1 MFFSLESLMKIG
13 IDTFSFHIALAAGEY
28 DIFRTLDWLDE
39 RGFAGLQININ
50 GPDDKFLGADH
61 RDTGHL
67 GRVRR
72 AIEQKGFFVEIG
84 GRRTSP
90 EMLRWQ
96 LQLCAD
102 IGADTLR
109 TLVVL
114 KDDLASTFGQTARDM
129 EAILPFVESL
139 DVKIAL
145 ENHEDITA
153 AELRQFLDTI
163 PHSHLGACVDTGN
176 DLIVYGDPLEAAQQL
191 APRAATTHIKDHKL
205 VRVGDTIHSV
215 GVPLG
220 TGDIDLPAIMKVI
233 AADSP
238 LDRILLQDTTGYS
251 SRLNKFDR
259 PDIHPTSDYVGIPTY
274 PDESSLRAAGL
285 FMQLDTLSP
294 EELKHLAAR
303 QNKHIEQ
310 DLVHLR
316 TLLETSAPDL

>member
-1 MFFSLESLMKIG
+1 MKIG

-28 DIFRTLDWLDE
+28 DIFRTLDWLEDQ
-39 RGFAGLQININ
+39 GFAGLQININ
-50 GPDDKFLGADH
+50 GPNDKFLGADH
-61 RDTGHL
+61 SDTDHL
-67 GRVRR
+67 KRVRS

-90 EMLRWQ
+90 EMLQWQ

-114 KDDLASTFGQTARDM
+114 KDDLASTFEQTKRDM
-129 EAILPFVESL
+129 DAILPFAESVN
-139 DVKIAL
+139 VKIAL

-191 APRAATTHIKDHKL
+191 APRAVSTHIKDHKL
-205 VRVGDTIHSV
+205 VRVGDTIQSV

-233 AADSP
+233 TQDSP

-259 PDIHPTSDYVGIPTY
+259 PDIHPASDYAGIPSY
-274 PDESSLRAAGL
+274 PDEPALRADQLFLGL
-285 FMQLDTLSP
+285 DVLSP
-294 EELKHLAAR
+294 AELKTLAA
-303 QNKHIEQ
+303 QQTKNIEL
-310 DLVHLR
+310 DLAYLR
-316 TLLETSAPDL
+316 RLLRS

>member
-1 MFFSLESLMKIG
+1 MKIG
-13 IDTFSFHIALAAGEY
+13 IDTFSFHIALAAGGY
-28 DIFRTLDWLDE
+28 DIFRTLDWLDDQ
-39 RGFAGLQININ
+39 GFAGLQININ
-50 GPDDKFLGADH
+50 GPEDKFLGADH
-61 RDTGHL
+61 SNTDHL
-67 GRVRR
+67 KRVRS

-114 KDDLASTFGQTARDM
+114 QDNLESTFAQTTRDM
-129 EAILPFVESL
+129 EAILPFAESL
-139 DVKIAL
+139 NVKIAL

-191 APRAATTHIKDHKL
+191 APRAVTTHIKDHKL
-205 VRVGDTIHSV
+205 VRVGDTVQSV

-233 AADSP
+233 TVDSP
-238 LDRILLQDTTGYS
+238 LNRILLQDTTGYS

-259 PDIHPTSDYVGIPTY
+259 PDIRPTSDYADIPCY
-274 PDESSLRAAGL
+274 PDEPSLRADNRY
-285 FMQLDTLSP
+285 MQLDQLSP
-294 EELKHLAAR
+294 DELRKLAT
-303 QNKHIEQ
+303 QQTKNIHQ
-310 DLVHLR
+310 DLLYLR
-316 TLLETSAPDL
+316 KLIPGVT

>member
-1 MFFSLESLMKIG
+1 MKIG
-13 IDTFSFHIALAAGEY
+13 IDTFSFHIALAADEY
-28 DIFRTLDWLDE
+28 DIFRTLDWLDDQ
-39 RGFAGLQININ
+39 GFAGLQININ

-61 RDTGHL
+61 SDTVHL
-67 GRVRR
+67 KRVRS

-114 KDDLASTFGQTARDM
+114 KDSLESTFAQTKRDM
-129 EAILPFVESL
+129 DTILPFAESL
-139 DVKIAL
+139 NVKIAL

-153 AELRQFLDTI
+153 AELSQFLGTI

-191 APRAATTHIKDHKL
+191 APRAITTHIKDHKL
-205 VRVGDTIHSV
+205 VRVGDIVHSI

-220 TGDIDLPAIMKVI
+220 TGDIDLPSIIKVI
-233 AADSP
+233 TKDSP

-259 PDIHPTSDYVGIPTY
+259 PDIYPTSDYADIPHY
-274 PDESSLRAAGL
+274 PDEAALRADNL
-285 FMQLDTLSP
+285 FLQLDVLSP
-294 EELKHLAAR
+294 EELKQLAA
-303 QNKHIEQ
+303 QQTKNIER
-310 DLVHLR
+310 DFAYLR
-316 TLLETSAPDL
+316 GLLDA